1 MYKRTI
7 AALLLSAALPLPLMA
22 QDTATP
28 DPAQDANPAVQ
39 TDMNA
44 ASDTNTTSDT
54 NTASDTNTTTDT
66 NTASDTNATTDTNTA
81 SDTNTMPDTN
91 TASDTNATD
100 ATKTE
105 QTAQTTQTAPSGD
118 TFVTVPESGA
128 WRVSD
133 LEGKPVY
140 TAEGESI
147 GDIKDVLVSQDGSIN
162 AVLIGVGG
170 FLGIGEKVVAV
181 SMSALEFGPGMTAEE
196 VNEAAAKST
205 NPAVSNETTADGT
218 LTAPADNQAMTDN
231 TGMATDPATADPAM
245 DTTAATPADPAAQDM
260 ASNSAVQVGD
270 DALPNRIVLNVTR
283 EQLESAPAFEGVK
296 PAQ

>member
-44 ASDTNTTSDT
+44 ASDTKTTTDT

-66 NTASDTNATTDTNTA
+66 NTASDTNTT
-81 SDTNTMPDTN
+81 PDTN

-205 NPAVSNETTADGT
+205 NPAVSNETTAATTNNHAADGT

-245 DTTAATPADPAAQDM
+245 DTTAATPADPAAQ